1 MHYNSVFSVERK
13 KTYSVVEA
21 QTAIAAADVG
31 LNTRLK
37 ELFVGRVLTSRPR
50 NPDGQILTTIPLCL
64 LLLLYV
70 AHTVTK
76 IVLNVF

>member
-37 ELFVGRVLTSRPR
+37 ELFVEGSHE
-50 NPDGQILTTIPLCL
+50 Q
-64 LLLLYV
+64 
-70 AHTVTK
+70 AK
-76 IVLNVF
+76 KS